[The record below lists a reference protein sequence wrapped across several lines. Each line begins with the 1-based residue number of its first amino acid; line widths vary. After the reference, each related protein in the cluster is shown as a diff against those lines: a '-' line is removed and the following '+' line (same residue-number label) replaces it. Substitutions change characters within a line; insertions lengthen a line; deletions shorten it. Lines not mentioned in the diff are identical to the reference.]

1 VYFPKNKIITN
12 LYTGG
17 REYKKAQ
24 PKSFNE
30 LKFSDDESYVGYY
43 WRTQTGFIFTGKNPN
58 DKPSIRLFP
67 IKVQNTNLPTTD
79 PGNTL
84 VYNGSAPPRT
94 ERERLDPYNGIAPDL
109 YNAYTLIKGLKPPRK
124 FPTNLYIMPTQK
136 DYELGAFRRYF
147 LFKSTDKEFLEVDK
161 NVYDKIYKKDRN
173 WVFELYV
180 PFSILWTLSGDEIDV
195 QNANR
200 EITLLTQK
208 RLRVNGL
215 TQFLRGNYLQY
226 YEDDME
232 LDEDI
237 LGLEISPPSPTP
249 PSPTTVSP
257 STPTPSTGYTPPS
270 SPSLPTAGGGY

>member
-1 VYFPKNKIITN
+1 MYFPKNRIITN

-17 REYKKAQ
+17 GEYKKSQ
-24 PKSFNE
+24 PESLDR
-30 LKFSDDESYVGYY
+30 LKFSDDGSYIGYY

-84 VYNGSAPPRT
+84 VYAGSAPPRT
-94 ERERLDPYNGIAPDL
+94 ERERLNPYKGIAPDL
-109 YNAYTLIKGLKPPRK
+109 YNAYTLIKGTKPPRK
-124 FPTNLYIMPTQK
+124 FPTNLYVTPTQK
-136 DYELGAFRRYF
+136 DYELGAFVRYF
-147 LFKSTDKEFLEVDK
+147 LFKSTTKEFLEVDK
-161 NVYDKIYKKDRN
+161 NIYDKIDKKDGN

-180 PFSILWTLSGDEIDV
+180 PFTILWTLNGDEIDV

-200 EITLLTQK
+200 EITLLSQK

-237 LGLEISPPSPTP
+237 LDLGTP
-249 PSPTTVSP
+249 PSPPLPSSP
-257 STPTPSTGYTPPS
+257 TNTPTGYTPPS
-270 SPSLPTAGGGY
+270 SPSSPTIGGGY